1 MSSKV
6 ENEDSLALSSLV
18 ADISLLGS
26 ILFSSVVGLDSS
38 ITKCVVSSMVPFE
51 IGLVTIDST
60 IGGGEFSGVLLIL
73 VSDS

>member
-1 MSSKV
+1 M

-26 ILFSSVVGLDSS
+26 ILLSSIVGFDSS